1 MRLPAILLRQT
12 LGLLRPP
19 LGLEIRRAG
28 LKTFLLNKHLL
39 PQNRRQFRR
48 LPLPEMDSM
57 KFITV
62 IVGATAHK
70 ANTVVEDIVAIEA
83 AVVVKAATE
92 AIVMEMAGTEVIVGK
107 AATKV
112 IVVGMVAIQAERLVT
127 KAIVEEMVAIEAIVA
142 KAVDIA
148 PVEITEVTV
157 VIGEEV
163 MAIVAGAEAE
173 EEAIEEVIVDAA
185 ANLDHKTV

>member
-1 MRLPAILLRQT
+1 
-12 LGLLRPP
+12 
-19 LGLEIRRAG
+19 
-28 LKTFLLNKHLL
+28 
-39 PQNRRQFRR
+39 
-48 LPLPEMDSM
+48 M
-57 KFITV
+57 KSITV

-70 ANTVVEDIVAIEA
+70 ANTVVEVIAAIEA

-107 AATKV
+107 VATRV
-112 IVVGMVAIQAERLVT
+112 IAVGMVAIQAERLVI
-127 KAIVEEMVAIEAIVA
+127 KGIVEEMAAIEAIVA

-148 PVEITEVTV
+148 PVEITGVTV

-163 MAIVAGAEAE
+163 MAIVAGAEAG

-185 ANLDHKTV
+185 ANLDHKNGQVSQPASPGFPRWPYLLKTTPSHLPQPLASNPSRDLCIQHTFQI